1 MHRTVSRFSKEKDEI
16 SSGTAS
22 CTWTHLSGYEEAL
35 SYCLRARTKSL
46 IQTCAKD
53 NVMRVMNQN
62 KTTIGSK
69 HAPRLLVEETKVE
82 YPFYVLNSWLTPNR
96 VISSPTIPQK
106 CAAIWY
112 NERDFHN
119 LFHAA
124 LQNSSPPT
132 HMHGVSVRA
141 RSLRAGQSVLE
152 AWKSQRL
159 HRLTDSRNST

>member
-22 CTWTHLSGYEEAL
+22 CTWRHLTGYEEAL
-35 SYCLRARTKSL
+35 SYCLRARTKSW

-53 NVMRVMNQN
+53 QVMRVMNQN

-69 HAPRLLVEETKVE
+69 HAHRLLVEETKDE

-106 CAAIWY
+106 CAAIWC

-119 LFHAA
+119 LPCKF
-124 LQNSSPPT
+124 SSPNSYAWCFCKST
-132 HMHGVSVRA
+132 LSIRGAICVG
-141 RSLRAGQSVLE
+141 SLEESKIA
-152 AWKSQRL
+152 
-159 HRLTDSRNST
+159 